1 MRVKI
6 FEHNSVFYAT
16 ILKDD
21 KAVNGKRMQSK
32 DLSILNKKIDLYLRT
47 PVNKRCLFNHYAHDL
62 DYDILSYYC
71 EVWIITEENKNNVVG
86 IEKRGTKNYQ
96 IDHIIPIIYGFY
108 NNIDPC
114 IIGGFENLQII
125 TSIENL
131 KKNTKITPEAEKLL
145 LKHGL
150 L

>member
-32 DLSILNKKIDLYLRT
+32 DLKILNI
-47 PVNKRCLFNHYAHDL
+47 
-62 DYDILSYYC
+62 
-71 EVWIITEENKNNVVG
+71 
-86 IEKRGTKNYQ
+86 
-96 IDHIIPIIYGFY
+96 
-108 NNIDPC
+108 
-114 IIGGFENLQII
+114 
-125 TSIENL
+125 